1 MDANHVKIGTIVSK
15 HGFKGHI
22 KIKIDSY
29 NLNNIPQLDFLF
41 IDIDK
46 CMIPFKVEEIKS
58 FNSDILILKLNEL
71 DPEKQI
77 NEVLFNEVYINN
89 KFIESTKEDSFFY
102 DELIGF
108 NVFKNQKKVGS
119 IISIISNLPQ
129 PVFEVLISSKKFMI
143 PIHEDLIEKI
153 DKNKKE
159 IHIIIPEGLLEIF

>member
-29 NLNNIPQLDFLF
+29 NLNDIPQLDFLF

-71 DPEKQI
+71 NPEKQI
-77 NEVLFNEVYINN
+77 NEVLFNDVYINN
-89 KFIESTKEDSFFY
+89 KFIQSTKEGAFFY
-102 DELIGF
+102 DELIDF
-108 NVFKNQKKVGS
+108 SVFKDQKKIGS
-119 IISIISNLPQ
+119 IFNIISSLPQ

-159 IHIIIPEGLLEIF
+159 IHIKIPEGLLEIF

>member
-77 NEVLFNEVYINN
+77 NEVLFSEVYINK

-108 NVFKNQKKVGS
+108 SVFKNQKKSRVY
-119 IISIISNLPQ
+119 N
-129 PVFEVLISSKKFMI
+129 
-143 PIHEDLIEKI
+143 
-153 DKNKKE
+153 
-159 IHIIIPEGLLEIF
+159 